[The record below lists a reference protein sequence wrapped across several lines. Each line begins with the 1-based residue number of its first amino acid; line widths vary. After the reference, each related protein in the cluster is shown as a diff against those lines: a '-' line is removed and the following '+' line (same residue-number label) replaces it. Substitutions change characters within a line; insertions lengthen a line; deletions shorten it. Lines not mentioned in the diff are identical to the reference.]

1 MSTHSLHK
9 TSLPLLAV
17 AAFLLAIGTLV
28 GALGPL
34 GVLAPLALAYLCFC
48 LVRPGAGLAWSFA
61 ALPLALPELQ
71 VAGIHIQPFELLVW
85 PASLIALGSALEK
98 RQSFLASDLRTLAPL
113 LTVGGYLLIASLLL
127 WGAEAPL
134 EARRWA
140 SALFFGVACYAKVP
154 DEDFQLNL
162 PRAFVFSAV
171 SLCVLGLSQHYLGV
185 PLFRGF
191 EEPRDLLRLFLFG
204 DQTPVRLAN
213 LTFEHFNS
221 AGAYLTLVVGVLFGL
236 SLSNRP
242 SRAIRAALLFAI
254 LALYLTYS
262 RGAAIATLAGMAAA
276 AYLVARVPLRIALTS
291 GAAAAAIGGLIVGR
305 FMLLSDY
312 ATTVSLGARAL
323 IWRAY
328 EQAWLTSPLFGLGP
342 GNGFVAASFLSPFG
356 DRYAAHNNFL
366 YLAADF
372 GIAGVLVALYGFGA
386 VAFRAFGIDRD
397 TRRTQPYLIGGVAI
411 VTALAVHS
419 LVDHTLILFSYRVA
433 LFGMLALSLRPQ
445 AGAQADVRLER
456 LHAPI

>member
-1 MSTHSLHK
+1 MGAL
-9 TSLPLLAV
+9 LLA
-17 AAFLLAIGTLV
+17 LGTLV

-34 GVLAPLALAYLCFC
+34 GILPPVALAYFGFC

-85 PASLIALGSALEK
+85 PACLIALASALEN
-98 RQSFLASDLRTLAPL
+98 RQSLGATHLRALAPL

-140 SALFFGVACYAKVP
+140 SALLFGLACYTKVP
-154 DEDFQLNL
+154 DQDFQLNL

-171 SLCVLGLSQHYLGV
+171 SLCVLGLSQHFFGFAA
-185 PLFRGF
+185 FRGF

-204 DQTPVRLAN
+204 DQAPVRLAN

-221 AGAYLTLVVGVLFGL
+221 AGAYLTLVIGVLFGL
-236 SLSNRP
+236 SLS
-242 SRAIRAALLFAI
+242 SRASLAVRTALVFAI
-254 LALYLTYS
+254 VALYLTYS

-276 AYLVARVPLRIALTS
+276 AYLIAKSHLRLALTV
-291 GAAAAAIGGLIVGR
+291 GTAAIAIGSLIVGR
-305 FMLLSDY
+305 LLALSDY
-312 ATTVSLGARAL
+312 ATTVSLSARAL
-323 IWRAY
+323 IWLAY

-356 DRYAAHNNFL
+356 DLYAAHNNFL

-372 GIAGVLVALYGFGA
+372 GIAGVVVALYGFGA
-386 VAFRAFGIDRD
+386 VAFRALRIAPDA
-397 TRRTQPYLIGGVAI
+397 RRTQPYLIAGVAI

-419 LVDHTLILFSYRVA
+419 LVDHTLVLFSYRVA
-433 LFGMLALSLRPQ
+433 LFGILAVSLRSL
-445 AGAQADVRLER
+445 GDGRADLLSDGV
-456 LHAPI
+456 PVQV